1 MVSCV
6 GESVRLPFSSCVN
19 KGIIDNK
26 QCSYLIQRF
35 YSQLLSYNLPANGE
49 ERRENAVFAGKN
61 TMKQ

>member
-1 MVSCV
+1 M
-6 GESVRLPFSSCVN
+6 
-19 KGIIDNK
+19 
-26 QCSYLIQRF
+26 LIFNSTVF